1 MAIGYEYIG
10 DIDHKV
16 ASYLTEEWI
25 QHLNFYSTRLDRM
38 GMTLGDV
45 KIASLLDQTVKVEV
59 TQKAATFNWRL
70 IFFLVAGWS
79 QTHCEIIKI
88 LFADCFHC
96 L

>member
-1 MAIGYEYIG
+1 MAIGYEYIS

-59 TQKAATFNWRL
+59 KLRNRNGKKNNA
-70 IFFLVAGWS
+70 S
-79 QTHCEIIKI
+79 
-88 LFADCFHC
+88 
-96 L
+96 

>member
-1 MAIGYEYIG
+1 MNTFATCELQTVVRSAKKLSVKGLAIGYEYVG

-59 TQKAATFNWRL
+59 KLRNRNGKKNNA
-70 IFFLVAGWS
+70 S
-79 QTHCEIIKI
+79 
-88 LFADCFHC
+88 
-96 L
+96 